1 MLMSDMDYEHI
12 IEQLEQISSDIDKI
26 KEVIIGRMNNDHPGL
41 LERIR
46 RIEEWVDVRKRF
58 EWLLLTSIVVE
69 IVGLVFIAVKVAILP

>member
-1 MLMSDMDYEHI
+1 MSDMDYEHI

-26 KEVIIGRMNNDHPGL
+26 KEVIIGKMNNDHPGL

-46 RIEEWVDVRKRF
+46 RMEEWVDVRKRF

>member
-26 KEVIIGRMNNDHPGL
+26 KEVIIGKMNNDHPGL

-46 RIEEWVDVRKRF
+46 RMEEWVDVRKRF